1 MKIKDITLMS
11 IMLAIL
17 IVASKIS
24 FNIGPI
30 PITLQTFAVAIISCL
45 LKWKRASI
53 VFLAYIIMGLIGIPV
68 FSTGGGFAYVLT
80 PSFGFIIGFLVS
92 SFITGSN
99 LFNKHKWTIFIKCVL
114 GLLVLDFIGIVY
126 MAIILNLYKGLNYDL
141 AKILTIGFT
150 PFIVKDLI
158 SVGIAGLIS
167 IRLDPVLNESYD
179 SSELNVINSD

>member
-1 MKIKDITLMS
+1 VKIKDITLMS

-68 FSTGGGFAYVLT
+68 FSTGGGFA
-80 PSFGFIIGFLVS
+80 
-92 SFITGSN
+92 
-99 LFNKHKWTIFIKCVL
+99 
-114 GLLVLDFIGIVY
+114 
-126 MAIILNLYKGLNYDL
+126 
-141 AKILTIGFT
+141 
-150 PFIVKDLI
+150 
-158 SVGIAGLIS
+158 
-167 IRLDPVLNESYD
+167 
-179 SSELNVINSD
+179 